1 MWPPWKELKLQDL
14 VYDAIVKVDDI
25 HAAVLGENMF
35 PDVMLDA
42 KNAMEVNTND
52 MKEMSQDSTLAMAG
66 EKSCTGETFDVFIDP
81 MIRDLQKLLDGVL
94 AIDMSKEVDT
104 RNFTLRCILLWTVH
118 DFLAY
123 GLISGQQVK
132 GYRRCL
138 ICMED
143 TDAKHSSCLH
153 I

>member
-52 MKEMSQDSTLAMAG
+52 MKEMIQDSTLAMAG

-94 AIDMSKEVDT
+94 AIHTKMYPPVDGARLPCIWLDFRPTSKG
-104 RNFTLRCILLWTVH
+104 I
-118 DFLAY
+118 
-123 GLISGQQVK
+123 
-132 GYRRCL
+132 
-138 ICMED
+138 
-143 TDAKHSSCLH
+143 
-153 I
+153 